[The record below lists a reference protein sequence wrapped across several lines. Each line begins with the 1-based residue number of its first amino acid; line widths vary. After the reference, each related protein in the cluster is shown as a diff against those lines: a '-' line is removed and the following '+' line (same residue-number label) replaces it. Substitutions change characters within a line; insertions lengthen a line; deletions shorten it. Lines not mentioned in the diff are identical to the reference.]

1 MEKDYNAKPEYR
13 EGEHGKAKLFT
24 PFEKQGFKMSG
35 RGWLHNEEHR
45 YVLIE
50 DTSAKG
56 KKYIEVYQ
64 KVGTIFNNDQ
74 REEGS
79 KKPHYTGKSQDGK
92 SRIAGWINTGDKGV
106 SVSLSGTE
114 PRQLDDEVPFGKELD
129 KMANDQAKKEGKEVS
144 YDW

>member
-1 MEKDYNAKPEYR
+1 MSVNKLL
-13 EGEHGKAKLFT
+13 KAI
-24 PFEKQGFKMSG
+24 QS
-35 RGWLHNEEHR
+35 
-45 YVLIE
+45 
-50 DTSAKG
+50 
-56 KKYIEVYQ
+56 
-64 KVGTIFNNDQ
+64 Q

-106 SVSLSGTE
+106 SVSLSWTE